1 MQRQSKLW
9 LTAVALLLLAGCL
22 LAGCAGDTG
31 NSDDMVAR
39 SDYEAV
45 CAERD
50 QLAAELA
57 QATGDTVRAQL
68 GGSFQATVRGVIPD
82 YVLDDST
89 PLIAILTTF
98 QSGPFLALVGEKAAQ
113 LEVGES
119 YIFQIA
125 ATEIGEI
132 SAAELENGIQAEEAF
147 GLYDLQIESCQPAGD
162 DDISGPESALLTY
175 QQLP

>member
-1 MQRQSKLW
+1 M
-9 LTAVALLLLAGCL
+9 
-22 LAGCAGDTG
+22 
-31 NSDDMVAR
+31 
-39 SDYEAV
+39 
-45 CAERD
+45 
-50 QLAAELA
+50 
-57 QATGDTVRAQL
+57 
-68 GGSFQATVRGVIPD
+68 
-82 YVLDDST
+82 LDDST

-98 QSGPFLALVGEKAAQ
+98 QSGPFLALVGEEAAQ

-147 GLYDLQIESCQPAGD
+147 GLYDLQIESFQPAGD